1 MQTDRKSP
9 VLATCLDPGRQA
21 ARRSL
26 LVATSAVL
34 FGLAGRAVA
43 APAAAPAAVPAMP
56 MPMAG
61 SDHAFAAQ
69 MGQAM
74 DRMDRGMAAA
84 PMNGDPD
91 HDFLS
96 MMIPHHQGA
105 VDMAQLVLLH
115 GRNPHIR
122 NLAEGIIAE
131 QENEIQI
138 MRHWLV
144 TLPLGG
150 GTTK

>member
-9 VLATCLDPGRQA
+9 VLATRLDPGRQA
-21 ARRSL
+21 NRRSL
-26 LVATSAVL
+26 LVATSAAL
-34 FGLAGRAVA
+34 LGLAGRAA
-43 APAAAPAAVPAMP
+43 AAAVPAMP
-56 MPMAG
+56 TPMAG

-74 DRMDRGMAAA
+74 DRMDRSMATA

-105 VDMAQLVLLH
+105 IDMAQLVLLH

-138 MRHWLV
+138 MRHWLA
-144 TLPLGG
+144 TLPLGDG
-150 GTTK
+150 MTK